1 VILTVTLNPMLDK
14 TIHVTS
20 IRKGE
25 IERASSMEMIV
36 GGKGVNVSRQLHR
49 WGQPTLATGFL
60 GGEIG
65 SLLDRLLE
73 GEGIPHDFV
82 HIKSMTRE
90 GLTFLD
96 AGKVMTCVFEP
107 PAKPTREEADTLVEH
122 AVALSARCQWVVCSG
137 SSPGAEA
144 DDVFRRIIAGA
155 AAHGVR
161 SVVDS
166 YGEVFRRAVQSMPTL
181 VKMNRDEFAGNYG
194 RKLIGEREMAAAAE
208 DLVARGATWA
218 IITDGS
224 RPLYAASAANVW
236 RITPPPIT
244 SVNPT
249 GSGDTVV
256 AGVLHGLAA
265 GWSFDRALAC
275 GVSAGA
281 LNASMWAVASVPFED
296 VRSLMSAVRVEKAQ
310 E

>member
-20 IRKGE
+20 IRNGE

-73 GEGIPHDFV
+73 EEGIPHDFI
-82 HIKSMTRE
+82 HIKAMTRE

-96 AGKVMTCVFEP
+96 AGKVMTSVFEP
-107 PAKPTREEADTLVEH
+107 PAKPTRAEADTLVEH
-122 AVALSARCQWVVCSG
+122 AVALSGQCQWVVCSG

-144 DDVFRRIIAGA
+144 DDVFRRVIAGA

-166 YGEVFRRAVQSMPTL
+166 YGEVFRLAVQSTPTL
-181 VKMNRDEFAGNYG
+181 VKMNRDEFAGNFG
-194 RKLIGEREMAAAAE
+194 RRLPGDREMATAVE
-208 DLVARGATWA
+208 ELIARGATWA
-218 IITDGS
+218 ILTDGS
-224 RPLYAASAANVW
+224 RPLFAASATNVW
-236 RITPPPIT
+236 RVTPPSIR

-275 GVSAGA
+275 GVAAGA

-296 VRSLMSAVRVEKAQ
+296 VRSLLSAVRVENV
-310 E
+310 